1 LEVLKSNPKRVNM
14 TTANTEFH
22 QNEDSNELNEEQKV
36 DKKQLWLPDKNTT
49 VTTKVLAKHFDL

>member
-1 LEVLKSNPKRVNM
+1 M

-22 QNEDSNELNEEQKV
+22 QNEDSNELNKEQKV
-36 DKKQLWLPDKNTT
+36 NKKQLWLPDKNTT